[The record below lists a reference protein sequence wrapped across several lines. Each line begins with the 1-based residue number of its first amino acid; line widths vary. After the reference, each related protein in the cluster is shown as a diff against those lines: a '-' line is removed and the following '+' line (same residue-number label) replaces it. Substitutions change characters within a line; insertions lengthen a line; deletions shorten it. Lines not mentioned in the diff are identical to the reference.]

1 MATTFQPFTAPRSET
16 PQSNQPFLLGPVIT
30 GLDAR
35 PTPSAL
41 FESSIPPP
49 TPSLHSSQEQER
61 ATTPPPFPKAPTFD
75 SPGRFTQSGTSY
87 PSPIQ
92 AGFRTPVSKASSRRS
107 VSSAKVA
114 RALTFGDEDQAGFS
128 PLSLDTRIAGFSSS
142 PLPRK
147 SSSRSLASTADRR
160 DESGSSSQESGRPVL
175 ERAIS
180 SSSQARTTSSHRGL
194 RSLVEGQED
203 RGSGSSD
210 MVPTGLVALREESPL
225 RKFPSTS
232 TLGRGGRARPSEM
245 DRPIVTPIIV
255 PLNDVSKAS
264 SPVHTP
270 VASNPKTLS
279 GNYINMGDGLAGG
292 PQRDSRGKKI
302 NTDKWSKDDP
312 LSAGAAASGE
322 KPLGGFKRRF
332 SESLMNLVGQ
342 GKSSSSAEHDDQTP
356 GARARRLFFGS
367 RATSTPKVQ
376 EGSPPPVP
384 ERSSSHKN
392 QTFLRN
398 RAKTQSGAQKALPYS
413 PSMPVLS
420 ESLANS
426 SPTDARIL
434 AWLSTTSLNP
444 EADKVTG
451 KAERRKSS
459 QATISYPSQTSINWS
474 GAQAKPP
481 LMGSQSARELHVPDR
496 TVPTKGLDSRL
507 SSRPTSSV
515 FNTAPQSRASTP
527 GPESAL
533 QKKRPR
539 SLARLSSLFK
549 RSSSKNNLQSP
560 GLPLTPDTPRSG
572 FQFPPVEDRRGSDTT
587 ISSMRK
593 SIKAYV
599 PGEALDS
606 ADSRWQKRRTSG
618 DWRKMLQNTS
628 GVLTPG
634 EADHFASIIAAPSPT
649 AGLVSRSSTPGMTK
663 SPRSSSFEDLPLID
677 NTVSSDTM
685 QRPLDKPL
693 SRLSEV
699 IEEDDAV
706 HIRAQVQ
713 RVTRLYKSVGTQTEP
728 APSCSRC
735 SGGGLRLSNSQKTQN
750 HDRWRHGRSSITSMV
765 APSEMTETSAAVDED
780 AHIQTI
786 LSSPVHSVPAGSK
799 RTSMIFAHADQVMPQ
814 QGQDLSSQ
822 PLDDSR
828 LSLSFPMPP
837 GHQEIAIGL

>member
-1 MATTFQPFTAPRSET
+1 METTYQPPAAARSEML
-16 PQSNQPFLLGPVIT
+16 QSSQPFLLGPVIT
-30 GLDAR
+30 GLDPR
-35 PTPSAL
+35 PAPSAL
-41 FESSIPPP
+41 FEPSAPP
-49 TPSLHSSQEQER
+49 TPSLNSSQEQER
-61 ATTPPPFPKAPTFD
+61 ATTPPPVPKAPTFD

-114 RALTFGDEDQAGFS
+114 RALTFGDDDQAGFS
-128 PLSLDTRIAGFSSS
+128 PLSLDTRIAGFSSP
-142 PLPRK
+142 PLYRK
-147 SSSRSLASTADRR
+147 SSSRSLASSAERR
-160 DESGSSSQESGRPVL
+160 DESGSSSHDSGRPAL

-180 SSSQARTTSSHRGL
+180 SSSQAKTTSSHRGL

-203 RGSGSSD
+203 RGGPSD

-232 TLGRGGRARPSEM
+232 TLGRGPRARQSEM
-245 DRPIVTPIIV
+245 ARPAVMPITV
-255 PLNDVSKAS
+255 PLNDVEKSS
-264 SPVHTP
+264 SPVQTP
-270 VASNPKTLS
+270 VASSSKPLPGS
-279 GNYINMGDGLAGG
+279 YINMGDGLAGG

-302 NTDKWSKDDP
+302 NADKWRKDDP
-312 LSAGAAASGE
+312 LSAGAAAQAE

-332 SESLMNLVGQ
+332 SESLMNLVGHS
-342 GKSSSSAEHDDQTP
+342 KPSTPAEQDDQTP
-356 GARARRLFFGS
+356 AARARRLFFGS
-367 RATSTPKVQ
+367 KATPSPKVQ

-384 ERSSSHKN
+384 ERTSSHRN

-398 RAKTQSGAQKALPYS
+398 RAQKQSGPQKSLPYS

-434 AWLSTTSLNP
+434 AWLSTTSLNG
-444 EADKVTG
+444 EADKANDKV
-451 KAERRKSS
+451 ERRKSS
-459 QATISYPSQTSINWS
+459 QATITYPSQTSINWS
-474 GAQAKPP
+474 GARAKPA
-481 LMGSQSARELHVPDR
+481 LTGSQSARELHVLGR
-496 TVPTKGLDSRL
+496 TDPVKGLDNGS
-507 SSRPTSSV
+507 SSRPASSV

-527 GPESAL
+527 GLESVQ

-549 RSSSKNNLQSP
+549 RSSSKNNLKSP
-560 GLPLTPDTPRSG
+560 DLPLTPDTPRNG
-572 FQFPPVEDRRGSDTT
+572 YQFPPVEDRRGSDTT
-587 ISSMRK
+587 VSSMRK
-593 SIKAYV
+593 SIKAYI

-663 SPRSSSFEDLPLID
+663 SPRSASFDDLPLID
-677 NTVSSDTM
+677 NAVVPETM
-685 QRPLDKPL
+685 LRPLDKPL

-699 IEEDDAV
+699 IEEDDAM

-713 RVTRLYKSVGTQTEP
+713 KYNRSYKSIGTQTEP
-728 APSCSRC
+728 SPPCSRC

-765 APSEMTETSAAVDED
+765 APSEMTENSAAVDED

-786 LSSPVHSVPAGSK
+786 LSSPVHSVPAGSN
-799 RTSMIFAHADQVMPQ
+799 RASMVFAPADQVMDQ
-814 QGQDLSSQ
+814 QGHDSVLQSHER
-822 PLDDSR
+822 SR

-837 GHQEIAIGL
+837 GHQEIATGL